1 MWALSDG
8 EQIIM
13 INMLKIL
20 LENVDN
26 MHEQVGNFS
35 REVEIVRKSQWKC

>member
-8 EQIIM
+8 EKIIM